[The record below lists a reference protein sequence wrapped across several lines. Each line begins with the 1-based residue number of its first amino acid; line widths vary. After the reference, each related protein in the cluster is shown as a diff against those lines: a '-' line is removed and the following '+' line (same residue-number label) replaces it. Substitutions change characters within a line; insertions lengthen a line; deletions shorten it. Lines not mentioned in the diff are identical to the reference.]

1 MRTRKLFNNQTQPR
15 LKAVPPPRV
24 LELKEWPAIHHSSR
38 RYEVCRLYDT
48 SIDALPSLICE
59 QWEQASNPE
68 FNRLIL
74 QPIPSMQSLARRWA
88 DRFNRLGHSR
98 NVLAYLTG
106 PEIKETVV
114 TLYRPVCTETDKA
127 FLCFY
132 YLHYRD

>member
-1 MRTRKLFNNQTQPR
+1 MKTRKQFNKQTQSGPN
-15 LKAVPPPRV
+15 AASQPRV
-24 LELKEWPAIHHSSR
+24 LELLEWPAVHHSSR

-48 SIDALPSLICE
+48 SPDALPSLICE
-59 QWEQASNPE
+59 QWEQVSNPE
-68 FNRLIL
+68 FNHLIL
-74 QPIPSMQSLARRWA
+74 QPIPS
-88 DRFNRLGHSR
+88 RLGHSR

-114 TLYRPVCTETDKA
+114 TLYRPVCTEIDKA